1 MLNAFRWALLGVTT
15 VTAISRP
22 QGHNLMKLPSFRGI
36 VEVRASLPGRMR
48 LSIPAAAAD
57 PAGAEQ
63 MKAQLLSTGAVRS
76 VTIEPRIG
84 SVLVVYDETQVEA
97 AVLEGAII
105 KLMNLDAQ
113 ISAKSSC
120 RMEEGLKALWAAV
133 DAAAT
138 QATGGFMNAKMLAG
152 TALTVAGV
160 RSLRQRRLGRAR
172 RDDAAVVGLR
182 AVRERAMNALQ
193 ERILRACLKPAVEC
207 DLPGRLRLRFA
218 RADRLP
224 EQALPYL
231 HYIPEVMQL
240 LPGVGEVE
248 LQRPHRHGAGE
259 IRRAEGFCRTDSGMD
274 RRGRWS
280 EGVTLAGEGAWRA
293 SDEERLRA
301 LALERLK
308 RRVSRF

>member
-1 MLNAFRWALLGVTT
+1 MLNAFWWVLLGVTT

-36 VEVRASLPGRMR
+36 VEVGRMR

-133 DAAAT
+133 DAAVT
-138 QATGGFMNAKMLAG
+138 QATGGFMNVKMLAG

-160 RSLRQRRLGRAR
+160 RSLR
-172 RDDAAVVGLR
+172 RDGWGVPGAMTLLWWASALFG
-182 AVRERAMNALQ
+182 RER
-193 ERILRACLKPAVEC
+193 
-207 DLPGRLRLRFA
+207 
-218 RADRLP
+218 
-224 EQALPYL
+224 
-231 HYIPEVMQL
+231 
-240 LPGVGEVE
+240 
-248 LQRPHRHGAGE
+248 
-259 IRRAEGFCRTDSGMD
+259 
-274 RRGRWS
+274 
-280 EGVTLAGEGAWRA
+280 
-293 SDEERLRA
+293 
-301 LALERLK
+301 
-308 RRVSRF
+308 

>member
-1 MLNAFRWALLGVTT
+1 MLNAFWWALLGVTT
-15 VTAISRP
+15 VKAISRP

-57 PAGAEQ
+57 PASAEQ

-84 SVLVVYDETQVEA
+84 SVLVIYDETQVEA

-120 RMEEGLKALWAAV
+120 RMEEGLKALWAAI
-133 DAAAT
+133 DAAVT

-160 RSLRQRRLGRAR
+160 RSLRRSGWGVPGAMTLLWWASALFG
-172 RDDAAVVGLR
+172 
-182 AVRERAMNALQ
+182 RER
-193 ERILRACLKPAVEC
+193 
-207 DLPGRLRLRFA
+207 
-218 RADRLP
+218 
-224 EQALPYL
+224 
-231 HYIPEVMQL
+231 
-240 LPGVGEVE
+240 
-248 LQRPHRHGAGE
+248 
-259 IRRAEGFCRTDSGMD
+259 
-274 RRGRWS
+274 
-280 EGVTLAGEGAWRA
+280 
-293 SDEERLRA
+293 
-301 LALERLK
+301 
-308 RRVSRF
+308 

>member
-1 MLNAFRWALLGVTT
+1 MNGFLWAALAAGAAAALPKKQT
-15 VTAISRP
+15 R
-22 QGHNLMKLPSFRGI
+22 NRMKLPSFRGLA
-36 VEVRASLPGRMR
+36 EVRASLPGRMR

-133 DAAAT
+133 DAAVT

-160 RSLRQRRLGRAR
+160 RSRR
-172 RDDAAVVGLR
+172 RDGWGVPGAMTLLWWASALFG
-182 AVRERAMNALQ
+182 RER
-193 ERILRACLKPAVEC
+193 
-207 DLPGRLRLRFA
+207 
-218 RADRLP
+218 
-224 EQALPYL
+224 
-231 HYIPEVMQL
+231 
-240 LPGVGEVE
+240 
-248 LQRPHRHGAGE
+248 
-259 IRRAEGFCRTDSGMD
+259 
-274 RRGRWS
+274 
-280 EGVTLAGEGAWRA
+280 
-293 SDEERLRA
+293 
-301 LALERLK
+301 
-308 RRVSRF
+308 